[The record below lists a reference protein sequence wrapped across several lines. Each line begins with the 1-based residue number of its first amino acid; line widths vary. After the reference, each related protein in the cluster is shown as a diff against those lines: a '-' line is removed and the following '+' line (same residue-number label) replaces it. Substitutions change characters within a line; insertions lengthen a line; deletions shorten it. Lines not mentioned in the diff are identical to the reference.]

1 MGCSMKAAYDDIH
14 EEQEWKAGLS
24 TGLVLVNKAMEDL
37 EKLGEQVALTKTQFK
52 YFEDAINALKEVTG
66 KKRGW

>member
-1 MGCSMKAAYDDIH
+1 MGCSRKAQAL
-14 EEQEWKAGLS
+14 EEEMEEAWRAGLS
-24 TGLVLVNKAMEDL
+24 MGLVLVDKAMQDL

-66 KKRGW
+66 KNRGW

>member
-1 MGCSMKAAYDDIH
+1 MGCGRKAQAL
-14 EEQEWKAGLS
+14 EEAEIQEWRAGLS
-24 TGLVLVNKAMEDL
+24 TGLVLVDKAMQDL

-52 YFEDAINALKEVTG
+52 YFGDAINALKEVTG